1 MHALGRIAP
10 TANSDERYDNLLE
23 IATRFMN
30 TARTMERN
38 QLHFQTKMLAAVDD
52 LAGRVSSVEGA
63 VNCLSNAYS
72 TRSLKST
79 SVSPMRA
86 KRTADGRQAPVNN
99 SQVTP
104 LSPAG
109 WHPRHLRRHRPCV
122 DAVCCRRWPPRGVP
136 VGRPRRC

>member
-86 KRTADGRQAPVNN
+86 KRTADGRQVPVNN

-104 LSPAG
+104 LSPVG
-109 WHPRHLRRHRPCV
+109 WQPCHLRHRRCV
-122 DAVCCRRWPPRGVP
+122 DAVCSRRRPPRRVP
-136 VGRPRRC
+136 AGCPR